1 MCGYSL
7 MTIPNRLAEEG
18 EDLVAHT
25 FPTGSIG
32 FASPRDV
39 CRTNPPQAQPQ
50 GFWPALKKYL
60 RPARPPVPAVCVP
73 PGARLMLQDIP
84 TRLRHD
90 LGVDAVE
97 EVTFTQR
104 EPAAYTYRDVIR
116 FANGQEILLQELGE
130 GQRAK
135 VLDLSSAEAVE
146 PVTVERLELAFR
158 RR

>member
-1 MCGYSL
+1 
-7 MTIPNRLAEEG
+7 
-18 EDLVAHT
+18 
-25 FPTGSIG
+25 
-32 FASPRDV
+32 
-39 CRTNPPQAQPQ
+39 
-50 GFWPALKKYL
+50 
-60 RPARPPVPAVCVP
+60 
-73 PGARLMLQDIP
+73 MLQDIP

-104 EPAAYTYRDVIR
+104 EPAAYKYRDVIR

-135 VLDLSSAEAVE
+135 VLHLSSAEAVE